1 MFGIKTKKD
10 RKIEELNEK
19 VEKLEESLYLTRFKQ
34 PRIYQ
39 QDRRTET
46 VTAMRV
52 LEDGVPTDVI
62 KREITKM
69 LVDEVYNLIDWDIED
84 YHGKKVIR
92 GYLNYVVDEK
102 RL

>member
-1 MFGIKTKKD
+1 M
-10 RKIEELNEK
+10 
-19 VEKLEESLYLTRFKQ
+19 
-34 PRIYQ
+34 YQ

-62 KREITKM
+62 KREITRM

-92 GYLNYVVDEK
+92 GYLNYVVDGK